1 MLLFLLLLLSYLK
14 IARKTTESQVGQYAP
29 IVITVQV
36 RILGRFSQIHN
47 SKTNKRKQ
55 KCTILR
61 EGSFDFM
68 DKISANNSL
77 TIFGLNI
84 GTINFLLGTNG
95 KSMVLCVPIGKHLRV
110 LCFLLYII
118 Q

>member
-14 IARKTTESQVGQYAP
+14 IARKTTEPQVGQYAP

-68 DKISANNSL
+68 CVTGEAEGNREMEGRHN
-77 TIFGLNI
+77 
-84 GTINFLLGTNG
+84 INFMTAV
-95 KSMVLCVPIGKHLRV
+95 S
-110 LCFLLYII
+110 
-118 Q
+118 